1 MVTDMEFT
9 GIGVGSHPALGMVLH
24 ISPDSNGLEE
34 RKTSRSPDEEKTFL
48 ADGLSRAVT
57 TLREETA
64 SADPTMAAIMDA
76 LLMIFDD
83 PELIE
88 LAIPALDEG
97 VDGSTALVRA
107 IDSFAELM
115 AGDEDFASRAGDLR
129 AIAVR
134 IGHIL
139 RGHNATLT
147 IPDIGE
153 WVVVAKDL
161 TPLETSQ
168 FGPSVVGVVTE
179 LGGPTSHTAIICRAL
194 GIPAVVSCSG
204 ALDLPAN
211 QSVLVDPVGNRV
223 VIGAELGHATA
234 AISFIQHSDTP
245 LITVRAN
252 IGSLDDAFA
261 ACNTKAR
268 GVGLFRTEVLYL
280 DTTEAPSVATQT
292 HHYSDVFRHAPAG
305 KIIVRTIDAGS
316 DKPVPFLSLAGEENP
331 ALGVRGFRM
340 VSHYKEFLQSQ
351 LDAIGLAI
359 SETGRDVGVMAPM
372 VSTIEEVELF
382 RSMCDEANIANVG
395 IMVETPAIIP
405 LIPSLEG
412 LVHFLSIGTNDLSQ
426 YLFAADRLHPELG
439 TLNSPW
445 QPALLRQVHRIA
457 QLGKDAG
464 MSVGVC
470 GEAAAD
476 PLLAVVFAGM
486 GIESVSAA
494 ASAVDEVWS
503 ALTGVSAEDA
513 KKAADVALV
522 ARYENETRAS
532 VRKVVAP

>member
-1 MVTDMEFT
+1 MGMELT
-9 GIGVGSHPALGMVLH
+9 GIGVGSHPARGRVLH
-24 ISPDSNGLEE
+24 ISPSSNGFEE
-34 RKTSRSPDEEKTFL
+34 LTTSRSPGEEKTFL
-48 ADGLSRAVT
+48 ADGLAQAVT
-57 TLREETA
+57 KLRAETA
-64 SADPTMAAIMDA
+64 EADATMAAIMDA

-83 PELIE
+83 PELLE
-88 LAIPALDEG
+88 LASPALHDG
-97 VDGSTALVRA
+97 VDASTALVRA
-107 IDSFAELM
+107 IDSFAQLM

-129 AIAVR
+129 AIAIR
-134 IGHIL
+134 IGHLL
-139 RGHNATLT
+139 RGHDVTLA
-147 IPDIGE
+147 IPETGE
-153 WVVVAKDL
+153 WVVVARDL

-194 GIPAVVSCSG
+194 GIPAVVSCPG
-204 ALDLPAN
+204 ALDLPGN
-211 QSVLVDPVGNRV
+211 ENVLVDPVGNRAV
-223 VIGAELGHATA
+223 VGGLLQQATA
-234 AISFIQHSDTP
+234 AISFVQHSDTP

-252 IGSLDDAFA
+252 IGSLDDAVSA
-261 ACNTKAR
+261 RDTKAR

-280 DTTEAPSVATQT
+280 DTTEAPSVDTQT
-292 HHYSDVFRHAPAG
+292 HHYSEVFQQAPAG

-316 DKPVPFLSLAGEENP
+316 DKPVPFLSLAREENP

-340 VSHYKEFLQSQ
+340 VTHYQGFLQSQ

-359 SETGRDVGVMAPM
+359 AETGRDVGVMAPM
-372 VSTIEEVELF
+372 VSTIDEVELF
-382 RSMCDEANIANVG
+382 RSMCDQANITNVG

-457 QLGKDAG
+457 ELGKGAG

-476 PLLAVVFAGM
+476 PLLAIVFAGM
-486 GIESVSAA
+486 GIDSVSAA
-494 ASAVDEVWS
+494 TSAVDDVWA
-503 ALTGVSAEDA
+503 ALTGVTAEDA
-513 KKAADVALV
+513 QEAADVALA
-522 ARYENETRAS
+522 ARYESEAREK
-532 VRKVVAP
+532 VRKVIAR

>member
-1 MVTDMEFT
+1 MELT

-24 ISPDSNGLEE
+24 ISPDSNGFEE
-34 RKTSRSPDEEKTFL
+34 RETSRSSDEEKAFL
-48 ADGLSRAVT
+48 ATGLAQAAT
-57 TLREETA
+57 KLREETA
-64 SADPTMAAIMDA
+64 GADPTMAAIMDA

-83 PELIE
+83 PELLE
-88 LAIPALDEG
+88 LADPALQEG
-97 VDGSTALVRA
+97 VDASTALVRA

-115 AGDEDFASRAGDLR
+115 AGDDDFASRAGDLR
-129 AIAVR
+129 AIAIR
-134 IGHIL
+134 IGHLL
-139 RGHNATLT
+139 RGHDVTLT
-147 IPDIGE
+147 IPDTGE

-194 GIPAVVSCSG
+194 GIPAVVSCND

-211 QSVLVDPVGNRV
+211 QNVLVDPVGNRV
-223 VIGAELGHATA
+223 VVGGELGQATA
-234 AISFIQHSDTP
+234 AISFVQQSNVP

-252 IGSLDDAFA
+252 IGSLEDAVA
-261 ACNTKAR
+261 ACHTKAR

-280 DTTEAPSVATQT
+280 DTAEAPSVETQT
-292 HHYSDVFRHAPAG
+292 HHYSEVFRHAPAG

-316 DKPVPFLSLAGEENP
+316 DKPVPFLTLAKEENP

-340 VSHYKEFLQSQ
+340 VTHYKDFLQSQ

-359 SETGRDVGVMAPM
+359 AETGRDIGVMAPM
-372 VSTIEEVELF
+372 ISTINDVELF
-382 RSMCDEANIANVG
+382 RSMCDRANIANVG

-445 QPALLRQVHRIA
+445 QPALLRQVHRIT

-476 PLLAVVFAGM
+476 PLLAIVFAGM
-486 GIESVSAA
+486 GIDSVSAA
-494 ASAVDEVWS
+494 TSAVDDVWG
-503 ALTGVSAEDA
+503 ALTGVGADDA
-513 KKAADVALV
+513 HRAADAALA
-522 ARYENETRAS
+522 ARYESEARAE
-532 VRKVVAP
+532 VRKVISS

>member
-1 MVTDMEFT
+1 MELT
-9 GIGVGSHPALGMVLH
+9 GIGVGSHPALGHVLR
-24 ISPDSNGLEE
+24 ISPESNGFDEIA
-34 RKTSRSPDEEKTFL
+34 SHRSPAEEKTIL
-48 ADGLSRAVT
+48 ADGVATAVT
-57 TLREETA
+57 KIRQE
-64 SADPTMAAIMDA
+64 SAGSDPTMAAIMDA

-83 PELIE
+83 PELLE
-88 LAIPALDEG
+88 LADPALQEG
-97 VDGSTALVRA
+97 VDASTALVRA
-107 IDSFAELM
+107 IDSFGELM
-115 AGDEDFASRAGDLR
+115 ADDEDFASRVGDLR

-134 IGHIL
+134 IGHLL
-139 RGHNATLT
+139 RGHDVTLT
-147 IPDIGE
+147 IPDSGE

-168 FGPSVVGVVTE
+168 FGPSVIGVVTE

-194 GIPAVVSCSG
+194 GIPAVVSCPG

-223 VIGAELGHATA
+223 VVGGQLGEATA
-234 AISFIQHSDTP
+234 AISFIQQSDVP

-252 IGSLDDAFA
+252 IGSLDDAVA
-261 ACNTKAR
+261 ACQTKAR

-280 DTTEAPSVATQT
+280 DTTQAPSVETQT
-292 HHYSDVFRHAPAG
+292 HHYSDVFRQAPAG

-316 DKPVPFLSLAGEENP
+316 DKPVPFLSLAREENP

-340 VSHYKEFLQSQ
+340 VTHYKDFLQSQ
-351 LDAIGLAI
+351 LDAIGRAI
-359 SETGRDVGVMAPM
+359 AETGRDVGVMAPM
-372 VSTIEEVELF
+372 ISTIDEVELF
-382 RSMCDEANIANVG
+382 RSMCDRASIGNVG

-405 LIPSLEG
+405 LIPSLKG
-412 LVHFLSIGTNDLSQ
+412 LIHFLSIGTNDLSQ

-457 QLGKDAG
+457 TLGAEAD

-476 PLLAVVFAGM
+476 PLLAIVFAGM
-486 GIESVSAA
+486 GIDSVSAA
-494 ASAVDEVWS
+494 TSAVDDVWA
-503 ALTGVSAEDA
+503 ALTGVNEADA
-513 KKAADVALV
+513 KAAADVALA
-522 ARYENETRAS
+522 ARYESESRAD
-532 VRKVVAP
+532 VRKVISG

>member
-1 MVTDMEFT
+1 MELT
-9 GIGVGSHPALGMVLH
+9 GIGVGSHPALGRVLH
-24 ISPDSNGLEE
+24 INPESNGFEE
-34 RKTSRSPDEEKTFL
+34 LTTVRSPDEEKAILGAGL
-48 ADGLSRAVT
+48 ARAVM
-57 TLREETA
+57 TLREETVG
-64 SADPTMAAIMDA
+64 ADPTMAAIMDA
-76 LLMIFDD
+76 LLIIFDD
-83 PELIE
+83 PELLE
-88 LAIPALDEG
+88 LAEPALHDG
-97 VDGSTALVRA
+97 VDASTALVRA

-115 AGDEDFASRAGDLR
+115 AGDDDFASRAGDLR

-134 IGHIL
+134 IGHLI
-139 RGHNATLT
+139 RGHDVTLT
-147 IPDIGE
+147 IPETGE

-168 FGPSVVGVVTE
+168 FGPTVVGVVTE

-194 GIPAVVSCSG
+194 GIPAVVSCPG

-211 QSVLVDPVGNRV
+211 ESLLVDPVGSRV
-223 VIGAELGHATA
+223 VIGGQLGEATA
-234 AISFIQHSDTP
+234 AISFIQRSDTP

-252 IGSLDDAFA
+252 IGSLDDAIV
-261 ACNTKAR
+261 ACTTKAR

-280 DTTEAPSVATQT
+280 DTTEAPSVDTQT
-292 HHYSDVFRHAPAG
+292 RHYIDVFRQAPAG

-316 DKPVPFLSLAGEENP
+316 DKPVPFLGLSPEENP

-340 VSHYKEFLQSQ
+340 VTHYKDFLQSQ
-351 LDAIGLAI
+351 LDAIGRAI

-372 VSTIEEVELF
+372 ISTVDEVELF
-382 RSMCDEANIANVG
+382 RSMCDQANIGNVG

-405 LIPSLEG
+405 LIPSLKG

-439 TLNSPW
+439 ALNSPW
-445 QPALLRQVHRIA
+445 QPALLLQVYHIA
-457 QLGKDAG
+457 TLGADAS

-476 PLLAVVFAGM
+476 PLLAIVFAGM
-486 GIESVSAA
+486 GIDSVSAA
-494 ASAVDEVWS
+494 TSAVDDVWA

-513 KKAADVALV
+513 KQAADVALV
-522 ARYENETRAS
+522 ARHESEARAE
-532 VRKVVAP
+532 VRKVIAR

>member
-1 MVTDMEFT
+1 MELT
-9 GIGVGSHPALGMVLH
+9 GIGVGSHPALGNVLH
-24 ISPDSNGLEE
+24 IRPESNGFEE
-34 RKTSRSPDEEKTFL
+34 LTTSRNPQEEKDLL
-48 ADGLSRAVT
+48 ADGISRGVAR
-57 TLREETA
+57 LREE
-64 SADPTMAAIMDA
+64 SSGADPTMATIMDA
-76 LLMIFDD
+76 LLMIFED
-83 PELIE
+83 PELLE
-88 LAIPALDEG
+88 LADPALQDG
-97 VDGSTALVRA
+97 VDAATALVRA

-134 IGHIL
+134 IGHTL
-139 RGHNATLT
+139 RGQDVTLT
-147 IPDIGE
+147 IPDEGE

-194 GIPAVVSCSG
+194 GIPALVSCAG
-204 ALDLPAN
+204 ALDLPTN
-211 QSVLVDPVGNRV
+211 QAVLVDPVGNRV
-223 VIGAELGHATA
+223 VVGGHLGEATA
-234 AISFIQHSDTP
+234 AISFVQQNDAP

-252 IGSLDDAFA
+252 IGSLDDAVA
-261 ACNTKAR
+261 ACETKAR

-280 DTTEAPSVATQT
+280 DTTETPSVDTQT
-292 HHYSDVFRHAPAG
+292 HHYAEVFRQAPAG

-316 DKPVPFLSLAGEENP
+316 DKPVPFLGLAREENP

-340 VSHYKEFLQSQ
+340 VTHYKDFLQSQ
-351 LDAIGLAI
+351 LNAIGLAI
-359 SETGRDVGVMAPM
+359 AETGRDVGVMAPM
-372 VSTIEEVELF
+372 ISTIDEVELF
-382 RSMCDEANIANVG
+382 RSMCDQAKIANVG

-412 LVHFLSIGTNDLSQ
+412 IVHFLSIGTNDLSQ

-457 QLGKDAG
+457 NLGREAG

-486 GIESVSAA
+486 GIDSVSAA
-494 ASAVDEVWS
+494 TSAVDDVWA
-503 ALTGVSAEDA
+503 ALTGVSTNDA
-513 KKAADVALV
+513 TVAADVALS
-522 ARYENETRAS
+522 ARYESEARTK
-532 VRKVVAP
+532 VRKAITR

>member
-1 MVTDMEFT
+1 MELT
-9 GIGVGSHPALGMVLH
+9 GIGVGSHPALGRVLH
-24 ISPDSNGLEE
+24 ISPESNGFDELT
-34 RKTSRSPDEEKTFL
+34 TSLSPDEEETVL
-48 ADGLSRAVT
+48 REGLTRAVA

-64 SADPTMAAIMDA
+64 GAEPTMASIMDA

-88 LAIPALDEG
+88 LAGPALHDG
-97 VDGSTALVRA
+97 VDASTALVRA

-139 RGHNATLT
+139 RGHDVTLS
-147 IPDIGE
+147 IPDAGE

-168 FGPSVVGVVTE
+168 FGSSVIGVVTE

-194 GIPAVVSCSG
+194 GIPAVVSCAG

-211 QSVLVDPVGNRV
+211 KDVLVDPVGDRV
-223 VIGAELGHATA
+223 VVGGQLGEATA
-234 AISFIQHSDTP
+234 AISFVQQSDIP

-252 IGSLDDAFA
+252 IGSLDDATA
-261 ACNTKAR
+261 ACQTKAR
-268 GVGLFRTEVLYL
+268 GIGLFRTEVLYL
-280 DTTEAPSVATQT
+280 DTTEAPSVDVQT
-292 HHYSDVFRHAPAG
+292 HQYSDVFRQAPAG

-316 DKPVPFLSLAGEENP
+316 DKPVPFLSLADEENP

-340 VSHYKEFLQSQ
+340 VNHYKDFLQSQ
-351 LDAIGLAI
+351 LDAIGQAI
-359 SETGRDVGVMAPM
+359 HETGRDVGVMAPM
-372 VSTIEEVELF
+372 VSTIDEVELF
-382 RSMCDEANIANVG
+382 QSMCDEANIANVG

-439 TLNSPW
+439 ALNSPW
-445 QPALLRQVHRIA
+445 QPALLRQVHHIA
-457 QLGKDAG
+457 TLGRAAD

-476 PLLAVVFAGM
+476 PLLSIVFAGM
-486 GIESVSAA
+486 GIDSVSAA
-494 ASAVDEVWS
+494 TSAVDEVWA
-503 ALTGVSAEDA
+503 ALTGVDVEVAKRAAE
-513 KKAADVALV
+513 AALA
-522 ARYENETRAS
+522 ARYESEARAE
-532 VRKVVAP
+532 VRKVVSP

>member
-1 MVTDMEFT
+1 MAVGELG
-9 GIGVGSHPALGMVLH
+9 GIGVGSHPAVGHVLH
-24 ISPDSNGLEE
+24 ITPDSNGLVEQ
-34 RKTSRSPDEEKTFL
+34 KTTRSPEDEKNVL
-48 ADGLSRAVT
+48 AEGITSSVHA
-57 TLREETA
+57 LRLETA
-64 SADPTMAAIMDA
+64 HAEPTMAAIMDA

-83 PELIE
+83 PELVD
-88 LAIPALDEG
+88 LAEPALAEG
-97 VDGSTALVRA
+97 FDGSTALLRA

-115 AGDEDFASRAGDLR
+115 ADDADFASRVGDLR
-129 AIAVR
+129 AIALR
-134 IGHIL
+134 IGHSL
-139 RGHNATLT
+139 RGNNVSLT
-147 IPDIGE
+147 IPEEGE
-153 WVVVAKDL
+153 WIVVAKDL

-194 GIPAVVSCSG
+194 GIPALVSCAG

-211 QSVLVDPVGNRV
+211 QGVLVDPVGNRV
-223 VIGAELGHATA
+223 VVGGALGEATA
-234 AISFIQHSDTP
+234 AISFVQQSDTP

-252 IGSLDDAFA
+252 IGSLDDAIA
-261 ACNTKAR
+261 ACKTQAR

-280 DTTEAPSVATQT
+280 DTSEAPTVDSQAQQ
-292 HHYSDVFRHAPAG
+292 YADVFRAAPAG

-316 DKPVPFLSLAGEENP
+316 DKPVPFLALAREENP

-340 VSHYKEFLQSQ
+340 VGHYKEFLQSQ
-351 LDAIGLAI
+351 LDAIAKAI
-359 SETGRDVGVMAPM
+359 NNTGRDVGVMAPM
-372 VSTIEEVELF
+372 VSTIDEVELF
-382 RSMCDEANIANVG
+382 RSMCDAAGIGNVG

-405 LIPSLEG
+405 LIPSLGG

-445 QPALLRQVHRIA
+445 QPALLRQVKDIA
-457 QLGKDAG
+457 TSGTAAG

-486 GIESVSAA
+486 GIDSVSAA
-494 ASAVDEVWS
+494 TSAVGEVYS
-503 ALTGVSAEDA
+503 ALVGVSSKDA
-513 KKAADVALV
+513 KKAADAALL
-522 ARYENETRAS
+522 ARHEADVREV
-532 VRKVVAP
+532 VRKVLLP